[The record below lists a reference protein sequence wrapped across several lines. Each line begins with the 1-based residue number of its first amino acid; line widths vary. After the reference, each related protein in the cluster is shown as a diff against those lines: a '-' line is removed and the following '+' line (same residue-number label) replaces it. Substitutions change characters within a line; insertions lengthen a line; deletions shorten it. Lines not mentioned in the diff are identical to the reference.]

1 MARSPTPALQPAVAP
16 ASTTLSKAA
25 TRGRPGSRLG
35 TMLRQALP
43 VLGVVV
49 VVVLVAAIA
58 YVVYDANR
66 KGARTLSNDLITA
79 IDRRV
84 GAQVRSYL
92 SPPQQFLALADAA
105 AAGRSVVDAAPEME
119 RFARHAIVNIP
130 SVSGFSYAD
139 AQGNYLFVVRNDKGG
154 FDTKTIDRREGRR

>member
-1 MARSPTPALQPAVAP
+1 MARSPTPALQPAAAP
-16 ASTTLSKAA
+16 ASKAPSKAA
-25 TRGRPGSRLG
+25 ARARTASRLG
-35 TMLRQALP
+35 TTLRHSLP

-84 GAQVRSYL
+84 GAQMRSYL
-92 SPPQQFLALADAA
+92 SPPQQFLVLADAA
-105 AAGRSVVDAAPEME
+105 AAGRSVVDAASEME

-130 SVSGFSYAD
+130 SVSVSYTH
-139 AQGNYLFVVRNDKGG
+139 L
-154 FDTKTIDRREGRR
+154 TLPTILRV